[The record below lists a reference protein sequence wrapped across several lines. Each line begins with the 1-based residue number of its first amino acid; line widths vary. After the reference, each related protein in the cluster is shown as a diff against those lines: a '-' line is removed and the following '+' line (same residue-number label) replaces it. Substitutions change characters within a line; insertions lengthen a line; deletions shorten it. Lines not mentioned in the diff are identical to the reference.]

1 MIAWMGADPGAVA
14 DDAPVPPRLSLHHP
28 EKWPEVLSTAQ
39 VADLLQVNRQ
49 TILRLLATG
58 RLKGIQVGKPW
69 RIAAEDVWPFVP
81 QTIRATWPPGPWR
94 SQTPEE
100 HKPAS

>member
-1 MIAWMGADPGAVA
+1 MAAGQDDVA
-14 DDAPVPPRLSLHHP
+14 DDAPVPLRLSLHHP

-39 VADLLQVNRQ
+39 VAELLQVNRQ
-49 TILRLLATG
+49 TILRLLDNG

-81 QTIRATWPPGPWR
+81 ETIRATWPPGPWR
-94 SQTPEE
+94 LEP
-100 HKPAS
+100 PG